1 MMKNIS
7 FFPEAS
13 QSGQWWTF
21 VAWTV
26 AGMLMLIAGAVLQQR
41 REKAVLTM
49 DVPPA
54 STMR

>member
-1 MMKNIS
+1 MKNIS

-26 AGMLMLIAGAVLQQR
+26 AGMLMLVAGAVLQQR

-49 DVPPA
+49 DVLLHQQ
-54 STMR
+54 